1 MLGVSRNK
9 IELEEIADTLK
20 IDILG
25 TEAIL
30 LTCINGYFNA
40 HPHFKEDKCFCGL
53 FGCVFR
59 SK

>member
-9 IELEEIADTLK
+9 IEPKEITLK

-30 LTCINGYFNA
+30 LTCVNGYFNE

-53 FGCVFR
+53 FGCVCR
-59 SK
+59 AK